1 MLHYGIVRYLVCRMP
16 DSPVKSAGG
25 ILLCYKRDSS
35 KKSWKL
41 VFSAV

>member
-1 MLHYGIVRYLVCRMP
+1 MLHYGIVRYLLYRMSN
-16 DSPVKSAGG
+16 SPVKSVTVMV
-25 ILLCYKRDSS
+25 LCYRRDSS